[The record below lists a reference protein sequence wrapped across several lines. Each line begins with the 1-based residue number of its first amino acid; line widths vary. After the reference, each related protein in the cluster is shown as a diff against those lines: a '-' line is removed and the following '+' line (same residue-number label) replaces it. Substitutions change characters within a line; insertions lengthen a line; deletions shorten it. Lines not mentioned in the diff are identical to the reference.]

1 MSIARGTTNTNVR
14 GSAEARRRRKQWL
27 LDTFGDGIHA
37 VCSFAGCDTILD
49 FDTITV
55 DRYPVP
61 GIDGGSYRHG
71 NIRPA
76 CGTCNSRHGNALR
89 WSRAS

>member
-1 MSIARGTTNTNVR
+1 MTPDMDATSEIT
-14 GSAEARRRRKQWL
+14 RRML
-27 LDTFGDGIHA
+27 T
-37 VCSFAGCDTILD
+37 D